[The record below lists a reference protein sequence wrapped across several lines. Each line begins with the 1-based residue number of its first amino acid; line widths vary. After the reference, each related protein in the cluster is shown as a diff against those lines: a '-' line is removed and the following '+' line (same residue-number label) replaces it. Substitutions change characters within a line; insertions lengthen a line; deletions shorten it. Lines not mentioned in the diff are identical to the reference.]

1 MAGRKSRPN
10 HLVFVAHPN
19 QGLNLWSAHHS
30 AADATKTFD
39 SLTALLGATKS
50 RVHLFE
56 VPADEGV
63 VGGDIG
69 AAPAGSV
76 VQVTPSVEPRP
87 FKRPAKSDFVA
98 ETNKLLSAG
107 NIPIRDA
114 DDPVSEGG
122 AFS

>member
-1 MAGRKSRPN
+1 MGRKSRPN

-30 AADATKTFD
+30 EADATKTFD

-63 VGGDIG
+63 VGGEIG
-69 AAPAGSV
+69 AAPAAV
-76 VQVTPSVEPRP
+76 APVFVAPTAPEP
-87 FKRPAKSDFVA
+87 FKRPAKPDFVA
-98 ETNKLLSAG
+98 ETSKLLSAG